1 MIVALVNSL
10 GGNPLLF
17 GVRPVA
23 ACLLAFSAFL
33 CYDELAKLRC
43 CDVQFGGTHMS
54 IHLASSKTDQYRQGD
69 TVIVVR
75 TGSNTCPVAMLE
87 RYYEMASI
95 SKESKLRLFH
105 GIISTA
111 RGERLRSQGSISYTR
126 LRELFY
132 KSYPV

>member
-1 MIVALVNSL
+1 MSNDMIVALVNSL

-54 IHLASSKTDQYRQGD
+54 IHLASSKTDQY
-69 TVIVVR
+69 
-75 TGSNTCPVAMLE
+75 
-87 RYYEMASI
+87 
-95 SKESKLRLFH
+95 
-105 GIISTA
+105 
-111 RGERLRSQGSISYTR
+111 
-126 LRELFY
+126 
-132 KSYPV
+132 

>member
-1 MIVALVNSL
+1 M
-10 GGNPLLF
+10 
-17 GVRPVA
+17 
-23 ACLLAFSAFL
+23 
-33 CYDELAKLRC
+33 
-43 CDVQFGGTHMS
+43 
-54 IHLASSKTDQYRQGD
+54 
-69 TVIVVR
+69 IVVR